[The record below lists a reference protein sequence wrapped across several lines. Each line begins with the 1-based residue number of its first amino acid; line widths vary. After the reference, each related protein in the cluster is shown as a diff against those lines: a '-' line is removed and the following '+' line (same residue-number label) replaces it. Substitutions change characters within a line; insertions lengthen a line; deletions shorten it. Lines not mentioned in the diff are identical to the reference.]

1 MIVCGILRARPEWN
15 QSRLSTL
22 YCVSPASGETGMRKY
37 FCTRKA
43 SAFVVVKQ
51 ACLRAANT
59 SGCMFKEL
67 EIPKGAFLCFS
78 LFKGGGLMKTNHL
91 ELQGR
96 RIEHRLDQSLPLV
109 EGQCKH
115 LQPRTE
121 LTFLFLTNALGPVC
135 ACVMTDMCVMTDI
148 R

>member
-15 QSRLSTL
+15 QSRLRTL

-43 SAFVVVKQ
+43 SAFVLVKQ

-67 EIPKGAFLCFS
+67 EIPKGAFL

-91 ELQGR
+91 ELQGVTQGR
-96 RIEHRLDQSLPLV
+96 RIEHRLVCFSSV
-109 EGQCKH
+109 SIEGPCKH
-115 LQPRTE
+115 LQPQTE
-121 LTFLFLTNALGPVC
+121 LTFSN
-135 ACVMTDMCVMTDI
+135 
-148 R
+148 

>member
-15 QSRLSTL
+15 QSRLSAL

-59 SGCMFKEL
+59 NGCMFKEL
-67 EIPKGAFLCFS
+67 ELLKGVFLCFI

-96 RIEHRLDQSLPLV
+96 RIEHRLDQSLPLALRANANIYSL
-109 EGQCKH
+109 ELSSHSSSSQTPWDQCV
-115 LQPRTE
+115 R
-121 LTFLFLTNALGPVC
+121 
-135 ACVMTDMCVMTDI
+135 M
-148 R
+148 